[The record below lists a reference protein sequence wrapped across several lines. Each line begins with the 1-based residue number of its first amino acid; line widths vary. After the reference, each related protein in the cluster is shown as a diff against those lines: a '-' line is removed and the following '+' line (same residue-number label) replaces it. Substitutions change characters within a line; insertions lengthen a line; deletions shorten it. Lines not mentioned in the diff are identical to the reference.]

1 MIDVV
6 YTGDIRHNQKLRK
19 KNHNLLL
26 REIRK
31 LGEVKIREF

>member
-26 REIRK
+26 NELKK
-31 LGEVKIREF
+31 LGLKTIKCF